1 MQTQITCPNCG
12 VPYVADIHQVIDAAR
27 QPQLKEML
35 LSGQLNVAVC
45 PNCGAGGRIATP
57 LLYHDPD
64 HDLFMV
70 HVPQELNL
78 DQVRRE
84 ELIGRMVQQVVN
96 QTPMEKRRGYMLQ
109 PQTMLT
115 MQSFMEKVWGTEG
128 VTPEMLARQQ
138 KQVELLRT
146 LAMAAPDVQDFLLKE
161 RAREIDETFFA
172 ILRAQ
177 IEATSEAGDPNQ
189 VNSLLNLQARLMTET
204 PVGRQIEKQQI
215 ALHALTQ
222 DAKKANGLSPQLLF
236 THVLRNEH
244 DDGVV
249 NLMAVSARNAVNY
262 EFFALLTGEIEKREK
277 NKDAAGAQR
286 LTAIRDRLLEMQRE
300 LQQATQNILQEAQ
313 QTLEAILA
321 APDMRAAIADNM
333 ARIDDAFM
341 HVVDARMAHAQQSG
355 RADEVEKLRRVQE
368 EVINLVQGETPP
380 EVQLLSQLVNAPDKA
395 ARERLMGAAADL
407 LSPELVQVVDMLRE
421 QANEAGQPELAKRL
435 DEVRGE
441 LSARLLVAGAGG
453 AGLSA

>member
-1 MQTQITCPNCG
+1 MQTQISCPNCG
-12 VPYVADIHQVIDAAR
+12 TPYVADIHQIIDAAR

-70 HVPQELNL
+70 HVPQEMNL

-84 ELIGRMVQQVVN
+84 ELIGRMVQQVIN

-146 LAMAAPDVQDFLLKE
+146 LATASPDVQDFLLKD

-177 IEATSEAGDPNQ
+177 IDATSEMGDPNQ
-189 VNSLLNLQARLMTET
+189 VNSLLNLQARLMTQTEI
-204 PVGRQIEKQQI
+204 GRQIEKQQI
-215 ALHALTQ
+215 AMHALNREAQ
-222 DAKKANGLSPQLLF
+222 AANGLSPALLF
-236 THVLRNEH
+236 KHIVRNEQ
-244 DDGVV
+244 DDSLV
-249 NLMAVSARNAVNY
+249 NAIALTGRGALNY
-262 EFFALLTGEIEKREK
+262 EFFGLLTGEVEKREK
-277 NKDAAGAQR
+277 AKDTAGAQR
-286 LTAIRDRLLEMQRE
+286 LGRIRDDLLEMQRQ
-300 LQQATQNILQEAQ
+300 LQQATQDVLQEAQ
-313 QTLEAILA
+313 STLDAILA
-321 APDMRAAIADNM
+321 APDLRQAIGDNIE
-333 ARIDDAFM
+333 RIDDAFM
-341 HVVDARMAHAQQSG
+341 HVLDARMAHAQQSG
-355 RADEVEKLRRVQE
+355 RRDEAEKLVRIQE
-368 EVINLVQGETPP
+368 EIVGAIQGETPP
-380 EVQLLSQLVNAPDKA
+380 EVQLLSQLVSAPDKP
-395 ARERLMGAAADL
+395 ARERLMGQATEM

-421 QANEAGQPELAKRL
+421 QARNSGQADLADRL
-435 DEVRGE
+435 SEIRGE
-441 LSARLLVAGAGG
+441 LSARLLVAG
-453 AGLSA
+453 S

>member
-57 LLYHDPD
+57 LLYHDPN

-177 IEATSEAGDPNQ
+177 IEATGEAGDPNQ
-189 VNSLLNLQARLMTET
+189 VNSLLNLQAKLMTET

-215 ALHALTQ
+215 ALHALNQ
-222 DAKKANGLSPQLLF
+222 NAKKANGLSPQLLF
-236 THVLRNEH
+236 THILRNEH

-249 NLMAVSARNAVNY
+249 NLMAVTARNAVNY

-277 NKDAAGAQR
+277 SKDAAGAQR

-300 LQQATQNILQEAQ
+300 MQQATQNVLQEAQ

-321 APDMRAAIADNM
+321 APDMREAIADNM

-341 HVVDARMAHAQQSG
+341 HVVDAHMAHAQQSG

-395 ARERLMGAAADL
+395 GREQLMGAAADL

-421 QANEAGQPELAKRL
+421 QANEAGQPELAQRL
-435 DEVRGE
+435 GAIRGE
-441 LSARLLVAGAGG
+441 LNARLLAAGAGG
-453 AGLSA
+453 D

>member
-1 MQTQITCPNCG
+1 MQTQISCPNCG
-12 VPYVADIHQVIDAAR
+12 TPYVADIHQIIDAAR

-70 HVPQELNL
+70 HVPQEMNL

-84 ELIGRMVQQVVN
+84 ELIGRMVQQVIN

-146 LAMAAPDVQDFLLKE
+146 LATASPDVQDFLLKD

-177 IEATSEAGDPNQ
+177 IDATSEMGDPNQ
-189 VNSLLNLQARLMTET
+189 VNSLLNLQARLMTQTEI
-204 PVGRQIEKQQI
+204 GRQIEKQQI
-215 ALHALTQ
+215 AMHVLNREAQ
-222 DAKKANGLSPQLLF
+222 AANGLSPALLF
-236 THVLRNEH
+236 KHIVRNEQ
-244 DDGVV
+244 DDSLV
-249 NLMAVSARNAVNY
+249 NAIALTGRGALNY
-262 EFFALLTGEIEKREK
+262 EFFGLLTGEVEKREK
-277 NKDAAGAQR
+277 AKDTAGAQR
-286 LTAIRDRLLEMQRE
+286 LGRIRDDLLEMQRQ
-300 LQQATQNILQEAQ
+300 LQQVTQDVLQEVQ
-313 QTLEAILA
+313 STLDAILA
-321 APDMRAAIADNM
+321 APDLRQAIGDNIE
-333 ARIDDAFM
+333 RIDDAFM
-341 HVVDARMAHAQQSG
+341 HILDARMAHAQQSG
-355 RADEVEKLRRVQE
+355 RRDEAEKLVRIQE
-368 EVINLVQGETPP
+368 EIVGAIQGETPP
-380 EVQLLSQLVNAPDKA
+380 EVQLLSQLVSAPDKP
-395 ARERLMGAAADL
+395 ARERLMGQATEM

-421 QANEAGQPELAKRL
+421 QARNSGQADLADRL
-435 DEVRGE
+435 SEIRGE
-441 LSARLLVAGAGG
+441 LSARLLVAG
-453 AGLSA
+453 S

>member
-1 MQTQITCPNCG
+1 MQTQISCPNCG
-12 VPYVADIHQVIDAAR
+12 APYVADIHQVIDAAR

-45 PNCGAGGRIATP
+45 PSCGAGGRIATP

-70 HVPQELNL
+70 HVPQEMNL

-84 ELIGRMVQQVVN
+84 ELIGRMVQQVIS

-146 LAMAAPDVQDFLLKE
+146 LATASPDVQEFLLKD

-177 IEATSEAGDPNQ
+177 IDATSEMGDPNM
-189 VNSLLNLQARLMTET
+189 VNGLLNLQARLMTQTEI
-204 PVGRQIEKQQI
+204 GRQIEKQQI
-215 ALHALTQ
+215 ALHALNREAQ
-222 DAKKANGLSPQLLF
+222 AANGLSPAILF
-236 THVLRNEH
+236 KHIVRNEQ
-244 DDGVV
+244 DETLV
-249 NLMAVSARNAVNY
+249 NAIAMTGRGAMNY
-262 EFFALLTGEIEKREK
+262 EFFGLLTAEVEKREK
-277 NKDAAGAQR
+277 ARDTAGAQR
-286 LTAIRDRLLEMQRE
+286 LGRIRDDLLEMQRQ
-300 LQQATQNILQEAQ
+300 LQQATQDVLQEAQ
-313 QTLEAILA
+313 STLDAILA
-321 APDMRAAIADNM
+321 APDLRQAIGDNIG
-333 ARIDDAFM
+333 RIDDAFM
-341 HVVDARMAHAQQSG
+341 HVLDARLAHAQQSG
-355 RADEVEKLRRVQE
+355 RRDDAEKLSRIQE
-368 EVINLVQGETPP
+368 EIISAIQGDTPP
-380 EVQLLSQLVNAPDKA
+380 EVQLLSQLVSAPDKA
-395 ARERLMGAAADL
+395 ARERLMGQAADL

-421 QANEAGQPELAKRL
+421 QAGNSGQADLADRL
-435 DEVRGE
+435 SEIRGE
-441 LSARLLVAGAGG
+441 LNARLLLA
-453 AGLSA
+453 SS

>member
-12 VPYVADIHQVIDAAR
+12 VPYAADIHQVIDAAR

-146 LAMAAPDVQDFLLKE
+146 LAIAAPDVQDFLLKE

-177 IEATSEAGDPNQ
+177 IEATGEAGDPNQ
-189 VNSLLNLQARLMTET
+189 VNNLLNLQARLMTDT

-215 ALHALTQ
+215 ALHALNQ
-222 DAKKANGLSPQLLF
+222 DAKKTNGLSPQLLF

-244 DDGVV
+244 DDGIV

-277 NKDAAGAQR
+277 NKDTTGAQR

-313 QTLEAILA
+313 QTLEAILT
-321 APDMRAAIADNM
+321 APDMHEAIADNM

-355 RADEVEKLRRVQE
+355 RADEVEKLRRIQE

-395 ARERLMGAAADL
+395 GRERLMGAAADM

-435 DEVRGE
+435 GEIRGE
-441 LSARLLVAGAGG
+441 LNARLLAAGAGG
-453 AGLSA
+453 A

>member
-1 MQTQITCPNCG
+1 MQTQISCPNCG
-12 VPYVADIHQVIDAAR
+12 VPYVADIYQIIDAAR

-70 HVPQELNL
+70 HVPQEMNL

-84 ELIGRMVQQVVN
+84 ELIGRMVQQVIN

-146 LAMAAPDVQDFLLKE
+146 LATASPDVQEFLLKD

-177 IEATSEAGDPNQ
+177 IDATSEMGDPNM
-189 VNSLLNLQARLMTET
+189 VNGLLNLQARLMTQTEI
-204 PVGRQIEKQQI
+204 GRQIEKQQI
-215 ALHALTQ
+215 ALHALNREAQ
-222 DAKKANGLSPQLLF
+222 AANGLSPAILF
-236 THVLRNEH
+236 KHIVRNEQ
-244 DDGVV
+244 DDSLV
-249 NLMAVSARNAVNY
+249 NAIALTGRGALNY
-262 EFFALLTGEIEKREK
+262 EFFGLLTGEVEKREK
-277 NKDAAGAQR
+277 AKDTAGAQR
-286 LTAIRDRLLEMQRE
+286 LGRIRDDLLEMQRQ
-300 LQQATQNILQEAQ
+300 LQQATQDVLQEAQ
-313 QTLEAILA
+313 STLDAILA
-321 APDMRAAIADNM
+321 APDPREAIADNM
-333 ARIDDAFM
+333 GRIDDAFM
-341 HVVDARMAHAQQSG
+341 HVLDARLAHAQQSG
-355 RADEVEKLRRVQE
+355 RSDEVEKLSRIQE
-368 EVINLVQGETPP
+368 EIVSAIQGDTPP
-380 EVQLLSQLVNAPDKA
+380 EVQLLSQLVSAPDKA
-395 ARERLMGAAADL
+395 ARERLMGQAAAL

-421 QANEAGQPELAKRL
+421 QAGNSGQTDLATRL
-435 DEVRGE
+435 AEIRGE
-441 LSARLLVAGAGG
+441 LSARMLAAG
-453 AGLSA
+453 S

>member
-12 VPYVADIHQVIDAAR
+12 VPYVADIYQVIDAAR

-84 ELIGRMVQQVVN
+84 ELIGRMVQQIIN
-96 QTPMEKRRGYMLQ
+96 QTPMEQRRGYMLQ

-115 MQSFMEKVWGTEG
+115 MQSFMERVWGTEG

-146 LAMAAPDVQDFLLKE
+146 LATASTDVQDFLLKE

-177 IEATSEAGDPNQ
+177 IETTSQAGDPNQ
-189 VNSLLNLQARLMTET
+189 VNSLLNLQAKLMTET

-215 ALHALTQ
+215 ALHALSQ
-222 DAKKANGLSPQLLF
+222 DAKKANGLSPQLLY
-236 THVLRNEH
+236 THIVRNEQ
-244 DDGVV
+244 DDTLV
-249 NLMAVSARNAVNY
+249 NAIALTGQAAMDY
-262 EFFALLTGEIEKREK
+262 QFFALLTGEIEKREK
-277 NKDAAGAQR
+277 GKDAAGAQR
-286 LTAIRDRLLEMQRE
+286 LTQIRDRLLEMQRE
-300 LQQATQNILQEAQ
+300 LQQATQSVLEEAQ
-313 QTLEAILA
+313 QTLDAILA
-321 APDMRAAIADNM
+321 AADMREAIAANM
-333 ARIDDAFM
+333 NHIDDAFM
-341 HVVDARMAHAQQSG
+341 HVVDARLAHAEQSG
-355 RADEVEKLRRVQE
+355 RHDEAEKLRRVQE
-368 EVINLVQGETPP
+368 EVISLVQGETPV
-380 EVQLLSQLVNAPDKA
+380 EVQLLSQLVSAPDKA
-395 ARERLMGAAADL
+395 AREQLMGAAADL
-407 LSPELVQVVDMLRE
+407 LSPELVQVIDMLRE
-421 QANEAGQPELAKRL
+421 QANSAGQRDLANRL
-435 DEVRGE
+435 GEIRGE
-441 LSARLLVAGAGG
+441 LSARLLAAGTGTA
-453 AGLSA
+453 

>member
-1 MQTQITCPNCG
+1 MQTQISCPNCG
-12 VPYVADIHQVIDAAR
+12 APYVADIHQVIDAAR

-45 PNCGAGGRIATP
+45 PSCGAGGRIATP

-70 HVPQELNL
+70 HVPQEMNL

-84 ELIGRMVQQVVN
+84 ELIGRMVQQVIS

-146 LAMAAPDVQDFLLKE
+146 LATASPDVQEFLLKD

-177 IEATSEAGDPNQ
+177 IDATSEMGDPNM
-189 VNSLLNLQARLMTET
+189 VNGLLNLQARLMTQTEI
-204 PVGRQIEKQQI
+204 GRQIEKQQI
-215 ALHALTQ
+215 ALHALNREAQ
-222 DAKKANGLSPQLLF
+222 AANGLSPAILF
-236 THVLRNEH
+236 KHIVRNEQ
-244 DDGVV
+244 DETLV
-249 NLMAVSARNAVNY
+249 NAIAMTGRGAMNY
-262 EFFALLTGEIEKREK
+262 EFFGLLTGEVEKREK
-277 NKDAAGAQR
+277 ARDTAGAQR
-286 LTAIRDRLLEMQRE
+286 LGRIRDDLLEMQRQ
-300 LQQATQNILQEAQ
+300 LQQATQDVLQEAQ
-313 QTLEAILA
+313 STLDAILA
-321 APDMRAAIADNM
+321 APDLRQAIGDNIE
-333 ARIDDAFM
+333 RIDDAFM
-341 HVVDARMAHAQQSG
+341 HVLDARMAHAQQSG
-355 RADEVEKLRRVQE
+355 RRDEAEKLVRIQE
-368 EVINLVQGETPP
+368 EIVGAIQGETPP
-380 EVQLLSQLVNAPDKA
+380 EVQLLSQLVSAPDKP
-395 ARERLMGAAADL
+395 ARERLMGQATEM

-421 QANEAGQPELAKRL
+421 QARNSGQADLADRL
-435 DEVRGE
+435 SEIRGE
-441 LSARLLVAGAGG
+441 LSARLLVAG
-453 AGLSA
+453 S

>member
-12 VPYVADIHQVIDAAR
+12 TPYVADIHQVIDAAR

-70 HVPQELNL
+70 HVPQEMNL

-84 ELIGRMVQQVVN
+84 ELIGRMVQQVIN

-115 MQSFMEKVWGTEG
+115 MQSFMERVWGTEG

-146 LAMAAPDVQDFLLKE
+146 LATASADVQDFLIKD

-177 IEATSEAGDPNQ
+177 IDATSEMGDPNL
-189 VNSLLNLQARLMTET
+189 VNGLLNLQAKLMVQTEI
-204 PVGRQIEKQQI
+204 GRQIEKQQI
-215 ALHALTQ
+215 ALHALNREAQ
-222 DAKKANGLSPQLLF
+222 AANGLSPAILF
-236 THVLRNEH
+236 KHIVRNEQ
-244 DDGVV
+244 DETLV
-249 NLMAVSARNAVNY
+249 NAIAMTGRGAMNY
-262 EFFALLTGEIEKREK
+262 EFFSLLTGEVEKREK
-277 NKDAAGAQR
+277 AKDSAGAKR
-286 LTAIRDRLLEMQRE
+286 LGQIRDDLLEMQRQ
-300 LQQATQNILQEAQ
+300 LQQATEDVLKEAQ
-313 QTLEAILA
+313 STLDAILA
-321 APDMRAAIADNM
+321 APDLREAIADNIE
-333 ARIDDAFM
+333 RIDDAFM
-341 HVVDARMAHAQQSG
+341 HVLDARLAHAQQSG
-355 RADEVEKLRRVQE
+355 RRDEIEKLIRIQE
-368 EVINLVQGETPP
+368 AIISAVQGDTPP
-380 EVQLLSQLVNAPDKA
+380 EVQLLSQLVSAPDKA
-395 ARERLMGAAADL
+395 AREQLMGQAAAL

-421 QANEAGQPELAKRL
+421 QAGNAGQADLATRL
-435 DEVRGE
+435 SEIRGE
-441 LSARLLVAGAGG
+441 LSARLLAIG
-453 AGLSA
+453 S

>member
-12 VPYVADIHQVIDAAR
+12 VPYVADIYQVIDAAR

-177 IEATSEAGDPNQ
+177 IDATSEAGDPNQ
-189 VNSLLNLQARLMTET
+189 VNNLLNLQAKLMTET

-215 ALHALTQ
+215 ALHALNQ

-244 DDGVV
+244 DDGIV

-277 NKDAAGAQR
+277 NKDTTGAQR

-300 LQQATQNILQEAQ
+300 LQQATENILQEAQ
-313 QTLEAILA
+313 QILEAILA
-321 APDMRAAIADNM
+321 APDMREAIADNM

-395 ARERLMGAAADL
+395 GRERLMGAAADMV
-407 LSPELVQVVDMLRE
+407 SPELVQVVDMLRE

-435 DEVRGE
+435 GEIRGE
-441 LSARLLVAGAGG
+441 LNARLLAAGAGG
-453 AGLSA
+453 A

>member
-12 VPYVADIHQVIDAAR
+12 TPYVADIHQVIDAAR

-45 PNCGAGGRIATP
+45 PSCGAGGRIATP

-70 HVPQELNL
+70 HVPQEMNL

-84 ELIGRMVQQVVN
+84 ELIGRMVQQVIN

-146 LAMAAPDVQDFLLKE
+146 LATASPDVQEFLLKD

-177 IEATSEAGDPNQ
+177 IDATSEMGDPNM
-189 VNSLLNLQARLMTET
+189 VNGLLNLQARLMTQTEI
-204 PVGRQIEKQQI
+204 GRQIEKQQI
-215 ALHALTQ
+215 ALHALNREAQ
-222 DAKKANGLSPQLLF
+222 AANGLSPAILF
-236 THVLRNEH
+236 KHIVRNEQ
-244 DDGVV
+244 DETLV
-249 NLMAVSARNAVNY
+249 NAIAMTGRGAMNY
-262 EFFALLTGEIEKREK
+262 EFFALLTGEVEKREK
-277 NKDAAGAQR
+277 AKDSAGAKR
-286 LTAIRDRLLEMQRE
+286 LGQIRDDLLEMQRQ
-300 LQQATQNILQEAQ
+300 LQQATQDVLQEAQ
-313 QTLEAILA
+313 STLDAILA
-321 APDMRAAIADNM
+321 APDPREAIADNM
-333 ARIDDAFM
+333 GRIDDAFM
-341 HVVDARMAHAQQSG
+341 HVLDARLAHAQQSG
-355 RADEVEKLRRVQE
+355 RSDEVEKLSRIQE
-368 EVINLVQGETPP
+368 EIVSAIQGDTPP
-380 EVQLLSQLVNAPDKA
+380 EVQLLSQLVSAPDKA
-395 ARERLMGAAADL
+395 ARERLMGQAAAL

-421 QANEAGQPELAKRL
+421 QAGNSGQTDLATRL
-435 DEVRGE
+435 AEIRGE
-441 LSARLLVAGAGG
+441 LSARMLAAG
-453 AGLSA
+453 S